1 MKKQKTWEALSAG
14 GVVWRRSGLTTEIV
28 IGYIAKD
35 NRWGLPKGTTEKDE
49 TLVETALREVQ
60 EETGLLVQIGE
71 KIGVIEYWFT
81 VNSKKKGSESTP
93 DLYEAGDSTSFLS
106 FTKIQYLK
114 ILIISYYSISKNF
127 SNILLFIYLFI

>member
-1 MKKQKTWEALSAG
+1 MLGQFEMKKQKTWEALSAG

-35 NRWGLPKGTTEKDE
+35 NRWGVPKGTTEKDE

-71 KIGVIEYWFT
+71 KI
-81 VNSKKKGSESTP
+81 
-93 DLYEAGDSTSFLS
+93 
-106 FTKIQYLK
+106 
-114 ILIISYYSISKNF
+114 
-127 SNILLFIYLFI
+127 